1 MRLLLIED
9 DTQLAGLI
17 SALFQER
24 GFQVDAVD
32 NGCLGQ
38 RRLRERGY
46 DVCVLDRML
55 PGVDGLTLL
64 QRVRQAGVTTP
75 VLMLTAMSRT
85 EDLVEGF
92 AGGADDY
99 LAKPFAV
106 PELLARVNALLRR
119 SGAVARDLRPAARGL
134 SVGDLRLNLDAMTLS
149 GPVGSCSLTRREL
162 ETLALLLATPGEV
175 VPRERFFDQV
185 WGPGA
190 DVGDAALDTYIYF
203 LRRKLA
209 QVGTAQRLTTRRGT
223 GYLLEMGR

>member
-9 DTQLAGLI
+9 DTQLAGLL
-17 SALFQER
+17 SALF
-24 GFQVDAVD
+24 
-32 NGCLGQ
+32 
-38 RRLRERGY
+38 RERGMGVDTADNGTQGQRLLETGNY
-46 DVCVLDRML
+46 DLCVLDRML

-119 SGAVARDLRPAARGL
+119 SGAMARESRPAARQMT
-134 SVGDLRLNLDAMTLS
+134 VGDLRLDLDAMTLY

-175 VPRERFFDQV
+175 VPRERFFEQV

-209 QVGTAQRLTTRRGT
+209 QVGTAHRLTTRRGT
-223 GYLLEMGR
+223 GYLLEVGR

>member
-1 MRLLLIED
+1 MSLLLIED

-24 GFQVDAVD
+24 GVPVDTVD
-32 NGCLGQ
+32 NGHLGQ
-38 RRLRERGY
+38 RRLLEGGY
-46 DVCVLDRML
+46 DVCILDRML

-64 QRVRQAGVTTP
+64 QTVRQNGVTTP

-119 SGAVARDLRPAARGL
+119 SGTVARERRPAARQMT
-134 SVGDLRLNLDAMTLS
+134 VGDLRLDLDAMTLS
-149 GPVGSCSLTRREL
+149 GPTGSCSLTRREL
-162 ETLALLLATPGEV
+162 ETLALLLVTPGEV

-185 WGPGA
+185 WGPGTE
-190 DVGDAALDTYIYF
+190 VGDAALDTYIYF

-223 GYLLEMGR
+223 GYCLEVGR